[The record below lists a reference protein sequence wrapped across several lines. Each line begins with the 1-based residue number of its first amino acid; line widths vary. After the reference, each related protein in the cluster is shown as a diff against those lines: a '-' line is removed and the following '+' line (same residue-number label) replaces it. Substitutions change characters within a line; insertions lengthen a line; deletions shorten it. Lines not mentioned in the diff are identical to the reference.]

1 MTLSIYRRDIMNFP
15 NHILRLIKKELEG
28 DLSPEERLILNEWYE
43 NLETSEE
50 IDFDSRKE
58 KNLDKLRAAIAPKP
72 RYKVDFSWI
81 GWAAAVVIVFIGMFE
96 VYNNKNLTE
105 PVMETVV
112 EERFE
117 EFVNPRGVR
126 RQLTLPDGSKIFL
139 NGNSKVKISKQF
151 SANRKVFLKG
161 EAFFDVE
168 KDSAN
173 PFVVVTEGLE
183 TRVLGTAFTVSA
195 YEGKLQTVAVKEGK
209 VKVSEA
215 NKEKATESDFLIA
228 NEQLTYKEGIG
239 LGKKQRINPDK
250 KFAWINGKIIFDK
263 TPINEVFS
271 VLSEWYGLESVE
283 LNDENMNCQV
293 TGSYTRMTL
302 EDIMESIKYAT
313 GIAYEIN
320 GKQLKVKKGNC

>member
-1 MTLSIYRRDIMNFP
+1 MDFP

-28 DLSPEERLILNEWYE
+28 DLSPEERLVLNEWYE
-43 NLETSEE
+43 NLDTSGEV
-50 IDFDSRKE
+50 DFDSRKD
-58 KNLDKLRAAIAPKP
+58 KNLNKLRAAIEPK
-72 RYKVDFSWI
+72 RNNRIDFTWI

-96 VYNNKNLTE
+96 VYNNKYSSD
-105 PVMETVV
+105 PAVETLV

-139 NGNSKVKISKQF
+139 NGNSKVKISRQF
-151 SANRKVFLKG
+151 SAKRKVFLKG
-161 EAFFDVE
+161 EAFFEVK

-173 PFVVVTEGLE
+173 PFLVVTEGLE
-183 TRVLGTAFTVSA
+183 TSVLGTAFTVSA
-195 YEGKLQTVAVKEGK
+195 YEDKLQVVAVKEGK
-209 VKVSEA
+209 VKVSPVSEVKT
-215 NKEKATESDFLIA
+215 NDSNFLTA
-228 NEQLTYKEGIG
+228 NEQVTYKDGIG
-239 LGKKQRINPDK
+239 LGNKQRINPDK
-250 KFAWINGKIIFDK
+250 KFAWIDGKIIFDQ

-271 VLSEWYGLESVE
+271 VLSDWYGLESVE
-283 LNDENMNCQV
+283 LNDKNMNCLV

-320 GKQLKVKKGNC
+320 GKLLKVKKGNC

>member
-1 MTLSIYRRDIMNFP
+1 MNFP
-15 NHILRLIKKELEG
+15 NHILQLIKKELEG
-28 DLSPEERLILNEWYE
+28 KLSPEERLILDEWYK
-43 NLETSEE
+43 NLDNSGDV
-50 IDFDSRKE
+50 DFDSRKE
-58 KNLDKLRAAIAPKP
+58 KNLNRIRGAMAPKP
-72 RYKVDFSWI
+72 SYKIDFSWI

-96 VYNNKNLTE
+96 VYNNKYSTE
-105 PVMETVV
+105 SAVETLV

-195 YEGKLQTVAVKEGK
+195 FEGKPQVVAVKEGK
-209 VKVSEA
+209 VKVSESHEGITTDS
-215 NKEKATESDFLIA
+215 NLLIA
-228 NEQLTYKEGIG
+228 NEQLTFKEGIG
-239 LGKKQRINPDK
+239 LGSKQRINPNK

-263 TPINEVFS
+263 TPINEVFA
-271 VLSEWYGLESVE
+271 VLSDWYGLESVE
-283 LNDENMNCQV
+283 LSDKNMNCFV
-293 TGSYTRMTL
+293 TGTYTKMTL